1 VSILQKL
8 RHPNVV
14 NFLGVAVGEKQIA
27 LVTEVMHYG
36 NLFSLLHLSPEHAT
50 KKNKKLIKK
59 MLKISTQTLKILK
72 VARPPRP
79 LSTHTPSQAH
89 DIYMPLPLV

>member
-1 VSILQKL
+1 
-8 RHPNVV
+8 
-14 NFLGVAVGEKQIA
+14 LGVAVGEKQIA

-36 NLFSLLHLSPEHAT
+36 NLFSLLHLTPEHAT

-72 VARPPRP
+72 VCSTPPP
-79 LSTHTPSQAH
+79 YLTYTFTHTFISTRH
-89 DIYMPLPLV
+89 IYAFAACV